1 MRMILIYNKLMISK
15 KIQLCQK
22 SNEYL
27 QRYVKEVTDDLDIM
41 AEKMT
46 KNEMDVEAYHQWF
59 GLICSALDLIKHKSK
74 LKKYS

>member
-1 MRMILIYNKLMISK
+1 MRMILIYNKLMMYK
-15 KIQLCQK
+15 KIELRHK
-22 SNEYL
+22 SNEYIKN
-27 QRYVKEVTDDLDIM
+27 YVKELTDDLDIM